1 MIYLRHILAGILQ
14 GATELLPVASG
25 GILSFFRSVWPAEG
39 GLLAESALLHAG
51 TALALI
57 LLLRKELAG
66 VFREWFFLLEEIME
80 NTLIFLRN
88 SRKAGEYEYF
98 PLMQTNMRKFSA
110 LLLLTMIPAG
120 LAGYF
125 LYPAAAGFAE
135 SPLVSAMGCFIS
147 AILLLVA
154 ALSPARSTRPREIPL
169 LLALPVG
176 LLAGMC
182 VRPGFSCLSVTV
194 ASATGSCVAGNS
206 ASGSPL
212 ANTVTI
218 LETSSAMMHSAE
230 SSFLHRFIMLPTPF
244 FRRPG
249 KCYFRIHF
257 RAFNPVPLHKSYIWV
272 VFHVSTCLILGI
284 LSHSNHTTEI
294 YDLQPF

>member
-66 VFREWFFLLEEIME
+66 VIREWFFLLEEIME

-125 LYPAAAGFAE
+125 LYPVAAGFAE

-182 VRPGFSCLSVTV
+182 VLPGFSCLSVTV
-194 ASATGSCVAGNS
+194 ASAELCGLKRKS
-206 ASGSPL
+206 AVRFAMLLLIPL
-212 ANTVTI
+212 SLGAAVQS
-218 LETSSAMMHSAE
+218 LRSAAPASAE
-230 SSFLHRFIMLPTPF
+230 ILPSIAGVLAAFAVLWTVFRFERKLL
-244 FRRPG
+244 RRASLG
-249 KCYFRIHF
+249 
-257 RAFNPVPLHKSYIWV
+257 AFAGLNALA
-272 VFHVSTCLILGI
+272 GI
-284 LSHSNHTTEI
+284 LAVIGHI
-294 YDLQPF
+294 A